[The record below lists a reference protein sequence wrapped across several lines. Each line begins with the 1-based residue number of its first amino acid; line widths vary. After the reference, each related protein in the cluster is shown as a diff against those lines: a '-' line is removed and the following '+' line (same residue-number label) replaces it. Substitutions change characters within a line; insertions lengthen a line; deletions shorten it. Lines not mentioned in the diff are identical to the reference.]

1 MLQYGAANT
10 HAGQYRHRSLQREDS
25 TTPTALKWLPVLF
38 IPFAVLVPDAL
49 AARDPK
55 IERPVGAD
63 VSGVSSRM
71 EPCSMQFFCPSL
83 QSDSTVRQSDSQTV
97 RHSDTQTLRQ
107 SDSQTVRQSDTQT
120 LRHSDSVACRG
131 ADGAPLLRWDDD
143 KRRPRQAV
151 HERVITQS
159 SHLQL
164 LHIIFNPNN
173 LKTSTCSQHC
183 IVFNDEE
190 RREYC

>member
-107 SDSQTVRQSDTQT
+107 SDSQTVRHSDTQT
-120 LRHSDSVACRG
+120 LRQCSLPRG
-131 ADGAPLLRWDDD
+131 G
-143 KRRPRQAV
+143 RRTTATVGRRQAA
-151 HERVITQS
+151 TTTS
-159 SHLQL
+159 SARKSYHAIFSFTVTPH
-164 LHIIFNPNN
+164 HI
-173 LKTSTCSQHC
+173 
-183 IVFNDEE
+183 
-190 RREYC
+190 